1 MADPP
6 PGIPARDHEGMPPAP
21 PSPQPVPAAPPV
33 GPAPPIAPVPPA
45 GWAAWGPGQTAAPQ
59 SPGVL
64 SHPAARIVVW
74 IIGLGLLV
82 LLASITAAGQ
92 AAGRSL
98 SPEYRA
104 GMVVGDLGFGL
115 LAGAGIR
122 WIWNRAGRGKEGARM
137 LSALSIIPLAAVVMV
152 LPLLTS
158 LGRLRGN

>member
-1 MADPP
+1 MADLP
-6 PGIPARDHEGMPPAP
+6 PGNPARDDEGMPPAP
-21 PSPQPVPAAPPV
+21 PAPPVPAAPPV
-33 GPAPPIAPVPPA
+33 APGPPVPAAPPA
-45 GWAAWGPGQTAAPQ
+45 GWAAWIPGQTAPPQ

-64 SHPAARIVVW
+64 SHPAARIVAW
-74 IIGLGLLV
+74 IIGLALLV

-122 WIWNRAGRGKEGARM
+122 WIWNRAGRGKEGARI
-137 LSALSIIPLAAVVMV
+137 LSALAIIPLAAVVMV

>member
-1 MADPP
+1 MSDLP
-6 PGIPARDHEGMPPAP
+6 PGIPARDGEGTTPAR
-21 PSPQPVPAAPPV
+21 PSPPPVRAAPPVPAA
-33 GPAPPIAPVPPA
+33 PPA
-45 GWAAWGPGQTAAPQ
+45 GWAAWGPGHAAPPQ
-59 SPGVL
+59 SPGIL

-74 IIGLGLLV
+74 IIGLALLV

-98 SPEYRA
+98 STEYRA

-137 LSALSIIPLAAVVMV
+137 LSALAIIPLAAVVMV

>member
-1 MADPP
+1 MADLP
-6 PGIPARDHEGMPPAP
+6 PGIPARGEEGLPPAP
-21 PSPQPVPAAPPV
+21 PAPPVPAAPPV
-33 GPAPPIAPVPPA
+33 GAAPPVAPVPPA
-45 GWAAWGPGQTAAPQ
+45 GWAAWSPGQAAPPQ

-74 IIGLGLLV
+74 IIGLALLA
-82 LLASITAAGQ
+82 LLASVTAAGQ

-104 GMVVGDLGFGL
+104 GMIVGDLGFGL

-122 WIWNRAGRGKEGARM
+122 WIWNRAGRGKEGAHM
-137 LSALSIIPLAAVVMV
+137 LSALAIIPLAAVVMV

>member
-1 MADPP
+1 
-6 PGIPARDHEGMPPAP
+6 MPPAP
-21 PSPQPVPAAPPV
+21 PSPPPSVAPAPPV
-33 GPAPPIAPVPPA
+33 PPAPPIAPAPPVASTPPA
-45 GWAAWGPGQTAAPQ
+45 GWAAWGPGQAAAPQ

-64 SHPAARIVVW
+64 SHPAARFVVW
-74 IIGLGLLV
+74 IIGLALLV

-104 GMVVGDLGFGL
+104 GMVVGDLAFGL

-137 LSALSIIPLAAVVMV
+137 LSALAIIPLAAVVLV